1 MTIPLW
7 LITLSWSV
15 TGIGLL
21 CAGVILADIYRGG
34 YRQSMKSWEAVW
46 PITAIYAGPLALWAY
61 YRWGRPATPRWQ
73 QQHGA
78 SPQMGL
84 GETAAIETIPGGA
97 ASFIGHLIAVPIVVG
112 TGVTIAGKG
121 VWPMILLIAVF
132 ALPLLIAFEYRS
144 LTQAGEIRSA
154 GLRLR
159 VALKISV
166 LAILA
171 FDTGMGAAM
180 LIVAFVLGYP
190 PTSIAFWF
198 VMWGGLLLGFMT
210 AYPVVRWLLG
220 QVSRRRPSRD
230 RTQASGSM

>member
-7 LITLSWSV
+7 LIVLSWSV

-61 YRWGRPATPRWQ
+61 YRWGRPATPQWQ
-73 QQHGA
+73 RQHSA
-78 SPQMGL
+78 SAQVGL

-144 LTQAGEIRSA
+144 LTQAGQIRSA

-166 LAILA
+166 LAIIA

-180 LIVAFVLGYP
+180 LVVAFVLGYP

-210 AYPVVRWLLG
+210 AYPMVRWLLG
-220 QVSRRRPSRD
+220 RGVTEPPESR
-230 RTQASGSM
+230 

>member
-46 PITAIYAGPLALWAY
+46 PITAICAGPLALWAY
-61 YRWGRPATPRWQ
+61 YRWGRPVTPQWQ
-73 QQHGA
+73 QRHGA
-78 SPQMGL
+78 PAQVGL
-84 GETAAIETIPGGA
+84 GQTAAIETIPGGA

-154 GLRLR
+154 GLRLW

-220 QVSRRRPSRD
+220 RGVTTP
-230 RTQASGSM
+230 AESG

>member
-7 LITLSWSV
+7 LIILAWSV

-21 CAGVILADIYRGG
+21 CAGVILADIYLGG

-61 YRWGRPATPRWQ
+61 YRWGRPATPQWQ

-78 SPQMGL
+78 PAQVGL

-144 LTQAGEIRSA
+144 LTQAGQIRSA

-166 LAILA
+166 LAIVA

-190 PTSIAFWF
+190 PTTIAFWF

-210 AYPVVRWLLG
+210 AYPMVRWLLG
-220 QVSRRRPSRD
+220 RGVTEPAESR
-230 RTQASGSM
+230 